1 MNFYFVFVSEICI
14 FLKKTKKKKKERE
27 KKEKNRVIF
36 DTIDIRS
43 VKIIDENIYK
53 MLQGVFFLNN

>member
-1 MNFYFVFVSEICI
+1 MYISE
-14 FLKKTKKKKKERE
+14 KNEKEKKERE

-36 DTIDIRS
+36 DTIDICS

-53 MLQGVFFLNN
+53 MFHGVFFLNN